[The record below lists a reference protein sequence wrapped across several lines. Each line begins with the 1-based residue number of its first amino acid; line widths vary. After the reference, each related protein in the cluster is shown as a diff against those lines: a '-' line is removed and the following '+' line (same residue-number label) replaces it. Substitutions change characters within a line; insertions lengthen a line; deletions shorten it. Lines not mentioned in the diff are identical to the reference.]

1 MVKEERLQL
10 ILDQLGKES
19 KVQLAEMSQ
28 LLNVS
33 EDTVRRDI
41 KELNEQGL
49 LRAVRGG
56 AISNSSVPHH
66 YRDREKYDVGQK
78 KLIAEKA
85 IPFIKNG
92 QTIFMDGGTSV
103 LAVAQMLPKD
113 LNITVVTN
121 SFPVAD
127 VLEDHPNAD
136 VIFAGGRL
144 YKTAFT
150 TIGHETIQTIR
161 NVRANIY
168 FMGVSSL
175 NTIGVTGKS
184 YEDVQVKKTMA
195 EMSAQV
201 IALST
206 LAKINTAQ
214 AFYICPTTDIDV
226 IITEADPNS
235 EELSAYKKLDIAII

>member
-19 KVQLAEMSQ
+19 KVQLAEMSH

>member
-1 MVKEERLQL
+1 MVKEERLEL
-10 ILDQLGKES
+10 ILSHLAKDS
-19 KVQLAEMSQ
+19 KVHFAEMSH

-56 AISNSSVPHH
+56 AISHSAIPHH

-78 KLIAEKA
+78 KRIAEKA

-103 LAVAQMLPKD
+103 LAVAQMIPKD
-113 LNITVVTN
+113 LKVTVVTN

-161 NVRANIY
+161 NVRANLY

-175 NTIGVTGKS
+175 NTLGLTGKS

-201 IALST
+201 VALST
-206 LAKINTAQ
+206 LAKINTGQ
-214 AFYICPTTDIDV
+214 AFYICPLTDIDA

-235 EELSAYKKLDIAII
+235 EELDAYRNMGLKII

>member
-10 ILDQLGKES
+10 ILDQLAKDS
-19 KVQLAEMSQ
+19 KVQLAEMSHI
-28 LLNVS
+28 LNVS

-56 AISNSSVPHH
+56 AILTSSVPHH

-113 LNITVVTN
+113 LRITVVTN

-150 TIGHETIQTIR
+150 TIGHETIQTVR
-161 NVRANIY
+161 NVRADIY

-175 NTIGVTGKS
+175 HTIGLTGKS

-195 EMSAQV
+195 EMSRQV

-214 AFYICPTTDIDV
+214 AFYICPVTAVDV
-226 IITEADPNS
+226 IITEAPPQS
-235 EELSAYKKLDIAII
+235 EELSAYRELGIEIV

>member
-10 ILDQLGKES
+10 ILEQLDKEN
-19 KVQLAEMSQ
+19 KVQFAEMSL

-56 AISNSSVPHH
+56 AIHSSSVPHH

-103 LAVAQMLPKD
+103 LAVAQMMPKD
-113 LNITVVTN
+113 LKVTVVTN

-161 NVRANIY
+161 NVRANLY
-168 FMGVSSL
+168 FMGVSSISTQGL
-175 NTIGVTGKS
+175 TGKS

-195 EMSAQV
+195 EMSAQIV
-201 IALST
+201 ALST

-214 AFYICPTTDIDV
+214 AFYICPVTAV
-226 IITEADPNS
+226 NAIITEANPNS
-235 EELSAYKKLDIAII
+235 EELGAYRTLGIQIV

>member
-10 ILDQLGKES
+10 ILQHLTRDNRVQLG
-19 KVQLAEMSQ
+19 EMSR
-28 LLNVS
+28 LLSVS

-41 KELNEQGL
+41 KELDVQGL
-49 LRAVRGG
+49 LKAVRGG
-56 AISNSSVPHH
+56 AIANSSIPHH
-66 YRDREKYDVGQK
+66 YRDRETFDISLKRR
-78 KLIAEKA
+78 IAEKA
-85 IPFIKNG
+85 IPFVKNG

-113 LNITVVTN
+113 LKVTVVTN

-127 VLEDHPNAD
+127 VLEDHPNAE

-150 TIGHETIQTIR
+150 TIGQQAIDTVR

-168 FMGVSSL
+168 FFGVSSIH
-175 NTIGVTGKS
+175 TIGLTARS
-184 YEDVQVKKTMA
+184 YEDSLVKRAMVENAT
-195 EMSAQV
+195 QI

-206 LAKINTAQ
+206 LQKIDTAE
-214 AFYICPTTDIDV
+214 AFFVCPITKVDTL
-226 IITEADPNS
+226 ITEATPND
-235 EELSAYKKLDIAII
+235 EKLQPYRDLGLNVV

>member
-1 MVKEERLQL
+1 
-10 ILDQLGKES
+10 
-19 KVQLAEMSQ
+19 
-28 LLNVS
+28 
-33 EDTVRRDI
+33 
-41 KELNEQGL
+41 
-49 LRAVRGG
+49 
-56 AISNSSVPHH
+56 
-66 YRDREKYDVGQK
+66 
-78 KLIAEKA
+78 
-85 IPFIKNG
+85 
-92 QTIFMDGGTSV
+92 IFMDGGTSV

-235 EELSAYKKLDIAII
+235 EELSAYKELDIAII